1 MPKIINFSGQARH
14 GKTSAAEILKE
25 VLEERGKRVLV
36 INYADY
42 LKFICKE
49 YFGWDGTKSEKG
61 RTILQKYGTDIVRQ
75 RDPDFWVRAVGNF
88 VDVFCEDFD
97 FILTSDCRFR
107 NEVEYFIPIYRTL
120 NVKVSRNNFDNGLTD
135 EQKNHPSERDLDNY
149 NFDYEIYSDSGLDN
163 LSQAVNWFVESLD
176 AMYWIE

>member
-1 MPKIINFSGQARH
+1 MVKIINFSGQAQH
-14 GKTSAAEILKE
+14 GKTTSVNILQNI
-25 VLEERGKRVLV
+25 LEKRGKRVLV

-61 RTILQKYGTDIVRQ
+61 RGILQNVGTDIVRKK
-75 RDPDFWVRAVGNF
+75 DPDFWVRAVGNF
-88 VDVFCEDFD
+88 VDMFGDDFD

-107 NEVEYFIPIYRTL
+107 NEAEYFKPVYKTF
-120 NVKVSRNNFDNGLTD
+120 NVRVSRNNFESGLTE
-135 EQKNHPSERDLDNY
+135 EQKNHPSERDLDDY
-149 NFDYEIYSDSGLDN
+149 HFDYEINSDSGLDN
-163 LSQAVNWFVESLD
+163 LRQSIVWFVDVLD

>member
-1 MPKIINFSGQARH
+1 MPKIINIAGQAQH
-14 GKTSAAEILKE
+14 GKTSVANILRDI
-25 VLEERGKRVLV
+25 LEKRGHRILI

-49 YFGWDGTKSEKG
+49 YFGWDGTKSEQG
-61 RTILQKYGTDIVRQ
+61 RTILQKYGTNIVRQ

-88 VDVFCEDFD
+88 VDVFGEDFD

-107 NEVEYFIPIYRTL
+107 NEVEYFIPIYRTF
-120 NVKVSRNNFDNGLTD
+120 NVRVSRNNFENGLTE

-149 NFDYEIYSDSGLDN
+149 HFDYEINSDSGLHN
-163 LSQAVNWFVESLD
+163 LSRAVNWFVDALD